1 MYQALYRKYRPK
13 TLEDV
18 CGQETIV
25 KILKNSIRKNEIN
38 HAYLFAGPR
47 GTGKTSIAKIF
58 AKIVNCEN
66 LKDCV
71 PCEKCTSCTQTNNSD
86 IIEIDAASNNGVD
99 EIRELRNKV
108 NLVPSYGKYKVY
120 IIDEVHM
127 LTVGAFNAL
136 LKTLEEPPSHVI
148 FVLATTDPQKIP
160 ETILSR
166 CQRLDFKK
174 ISNDAIVE
182 NLDKIAKKEKIKIE
196 KEALYEIAR
205 LSDVGMRDSIGMLDQ
220 AKAYSE
226 DEINLKD
233 IHDINGTL
241 TDVDMQ
247 ELILDIS
254 ESKLEKILEKTDKYN
269 ENGKNFTKLIEELI
283 NFIRNLILYEKA
295 PKYFKNNHQNT
306 KIYEEIIKKIDTKK
320 LFKYIDILNK
330 YSFEMKNTNNTK
342 LMFEL
347 SAIQMTEQNEE
358 TNKKIEDKIKIEKEI
373 PKINNYIH
381 ENAFKKN
388 IDKDTITKQTN
399 TESTEEKTNVE
410 TKHTEKNEK
419 LTEQINYIKQIR
431 IDNTLAKFNKKL
443 LGEIKSKLD
452 SLNELLLNPDY
463 SNYASILLDGS
474 LKAASDE
481 YLIFVYKTERIANLF
496 NENIT
501 KIENTISKVLN
512 KKYNIIA
519 TDNDNWEIIK
529 DEYNHKKREF
539 IYKIEDFNIEEIL
552 KENNGEIETIFED
565 IIEYN

>member
-1 MYQALYRKYRPK
+1 
-13 TLEDV
+13 
-18 CGQETIV
+18 
-25 KILKNSIRKNEIN
+25 
-38 HAYLFAGPR
+38 
-47 GTGKTSIAKIF
+47 
-58 AKIVNCEN
+58 
-66 LKDCV
+66 
-71 PCEKCTSCTQTNNSD
+71 
-86 IIEIDAASNNGVD
+86 
-99 EIRELRNKV
+99 
-108 NLVPSYGKYKVY
+108 
-120 IIDEVHM
+120 
-127 LTVGAFNAL
+127 
-136 LKTLEEPPSHVI
+136 
-148 FVLATTDPQKIP
+148 
-160 ETILSR
+160 
-166 CQRLDFKK
+166 
-174 ISNDAIVE
+174 
-182 NLDKIAKKEKIKIE
+182 
-196 KEALYEIAR
+196 
-205 LSDVGMRDSIGMLDQ
+205 
-220 AKAYSE
+220 
-226 DEINLKD
+226 
-233 IHDINGTL
+233 
-241 TDVDMQ
+241 
-247 ELILDIS
+247 
-254 ESKLEKILEKTDKYN
+254 
-269 ENGKNFTKLIEELI
+269 
-283 NFIRNLILYEKA
+283 
-295 PKYFKNNHQNT
+295 
-306 KIYEEIIKKIDTKK
+306 
-320 LFKYIDILNK
+320 
-330 YSFEMKNTNNTK
+330 MKNTNNTK

-381 ENAFKKN
+381 ENEFKKN

-443 LGEIKSKLD
+443 LVEIKSKMD

>member
-205 LSDVGMRDSIGMLDQ
+205 LSDGGMRDSIGMLDQ

-347 SAIQMTEQNEE
+347 SVIQMTEQNEE

-373 PKINNYIH
+373 PKINNYVH
-381 ENAFKKN
+381 ENEFKKN

-443 LGEIKSKLD
+443 LVEIKSKTD

>member
-205 LSDVGMRDSIGMLDQ
+205 LSDGGMRDSIGMLDQ

-373 PKINNYIH
+373 PKINNYVH
-381 ENAFKKN
+381 ENEFKKN

-443 LGEIKSKLD
+443 LVEIKSKMD